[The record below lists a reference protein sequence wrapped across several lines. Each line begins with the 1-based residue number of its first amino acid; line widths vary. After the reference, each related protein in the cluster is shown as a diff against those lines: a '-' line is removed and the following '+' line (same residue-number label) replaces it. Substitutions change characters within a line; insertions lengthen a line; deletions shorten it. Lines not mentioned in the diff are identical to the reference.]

1 MRIMKTKKVGDL
13 TGQEKYM
20 RGIKRQRSAIF
31 WGRILLLAAFLIIW
45 QFSSDSGRIDS
56 FYFSSPLEIARLF
69 VHDIADMSLLK
80 HIGIT
85 LLESGISFLIIVALS
100 LLAAG
105 FFWFYPS
112 VGKMS
117 EPFLIVLNSLPK
129 SALAPLII
137 VWLGTGIRTIIICGI
152 SVGLFG
158 FILNLYQTFAQTDT
172 ERLKLIETLGG
183 NKWHAFSKVVF
194 PGNIPT
200 FISIAKVNIGLTLV
214 GVIIGE
220 FLAGRRGLGYL
231 IIYSSQTFRL
241 SMVILAVLILCVIA
255 MGLYGVLGII
265 EKRIFTT
272 ARYTGTMP
280 LSCPSYRHHRE

>member
-1 MRIMKTKKVGDL
+1 MKTMNK
-13 TGQEKYM
+13 TMSGQEKYIRNLKM
-20 RGIKRQRSAIF
+20 QKRVIF
-31 WGRILLLAAFLIIW
+31 WSRILVFVGFLLLW
-45 QFSSDSGRIDS
+45 QVCADCGKIDS
-56 FYFSSPLEIARLF
+56 FYFSSPLEIGKLF
-69 VHDIADMSLLK
+69 VHDVGDGTLLS

-85 LLESGISFLIIVALS
+85 LLESSVSFLIIVVLALLTAS
-100 LLAAG
+100 

-112 VGKMS
+112 IGKMS
-117 EPFLIVLNSLPK
+117 EPFLIMLNSLPK

-158 FILNLYQTFAQTDT
+158 FILNLYQTFAQTDM
-172 ERLKLIETLGG
+172 ERIKLIMTLGG
-183 NKWHAFSKVVF
+183 NKKDAFAKVVF
-194 PGNIPT
+194 PGSIPT

-241 SMVILAVLILCVIA
+241 SMVILAVLILCAIA
-255 MGLYGVLGII
+255 MGLYEVLGLL
-265 EKRIFTT
+265 ERK
-272 ARYTGTMP
+272 
-280 LSCPSYRHHRE
+280 LE

>member
-1 MRIMKTKKVGDL
+1 MKIMNKNMSGQDKYIRDL
-13 TGQEKYM
+13 
-20 RGIKRQRSAIF
+20 KRQKLMILWS
-31 WGRILLLAAFLIIW
+31 RILVFVGFLLLW
-45 QFSSDSGRIDS
+45 QVCSDSGRIDS
-56 FYFSSPLEIARLF
+56 FYFSSPVEIWGLF
-69 VHDIADMSLLK
+69 VQDIADMTLLS

-85 LLESGISFLIIVALS
+85 LLESGISFLIIVVLS
-100 LLAAG
+100 LLTAG

-112 VGKMS
+112 IGKMS

-158 FILNLYQTFAQTDT
+158 FILNLYQTFAQTDM
-172 ERLKLIETLGG
+172 ERIKLIETLGG
-183 NKWHAFSKVVF
+183 NKRDAFTKVVF
-194 PGNIPT
+194 PGSIPT

-255 MGLYGVLGII
+255 MGLYGVLGVL
-265 EKRIFTT
+265 ERK
-272 ARYTGTMP
+272 
-280 LSCPSYRHHRE
+280 LK

>member
-1 MRIMKTKKVGDL
+1 MKTKNKAL
-13 TGQEKYM
+13 SGQEKYI
-20 RGIKRQRSAIF
+20 RGIRRQKLTIIWSRIF
-31 WGRILLLAAFLIIW
+31 VFIGFLILW
-45 QFSSDSGRIDS
+45 QFCADSGRIDS
-56 FYFSSPLEIARLF
+56 FYFSSPVEIVKLF
-69 VHDIADMSLLK
+69 IHDIADMTLPL

-85 LLESGISFLIIVALS
+85 LLESGISFMIIVVLS

-112 VGKMS
+112 IGKMS

-137 VWLGTGIRTIIICGI
+137 VWLGTGIRTIIVCGI

-158 FILNLYQTFAQTDT
+158 FILNLYQTFEQTDT
-172 ERLKLIETLGG
+172 ERIKLIETLGG
-183 NKWHAFSKVVF
+183 NKRDAFTKVVF
-194 PGNIPT
+194 PGSIPT

-231 IIYSSQTFRL
+231 IIYSSQTFKL
-241 SMVILAVLILCVIA
+241 SMVILAVLILCGIA
-255 MGLYGVLGII
+255 MGLYGVLGVL
-265 EKRIFTT
+265 EKK
-272 ARYTGTMP
+272 
-280 LSCPSYRHHRE
+280 LK